1 MNKILLLLVACILSV
16 STCHKKVSTVVD
28 GTMIAVEDTLT
39 KPQLD
44 SVFIADELSFDIEN
58 NWIPFCV
65 LTEDKKDFLYKYVYV
80 KSLTDSTE
88 LIYTLRTYQDTL
100 YILNKRITK

>member
-65 LTEDKKDFLYKYVYV
+65 LTEDKRDSIRSSLSSMVMVRHPPFRRTVIHSNIFVSLFL
-80 KSLTDSTE
+80 
-88 LIYTLRTYQDTL
+88 
-100 YILNKRITK
+100 